1 MDSIQITPIQ
11 STVGV
16 HDLSAIE
23 HKISVFPNPASNYVT
38 IHYDLQNS
46 SLVKI
51 DLVDVL
57 GKSIKMM
64 LPLAQQTA
72 DSYKTSWQLGDL
84 NAGLYFIKMTI
95 NGVESTIKLS
105 VIN

>member
-1 MDSIQITPIQ
+1 MDSTKITPTP
-11 STVGV
+11 STVGI
-16 HDLSAIE
+16 HDLSVIE

-38 IHYDLQNS
+38 IQYDLQSNS
-46 SLVKI
+46 FVKI

-72 DSYKTSWQLGDL
+72 DNYITSWQLDEL
-84 NAGLYFIKMTI
+84 KAGLYFIKMTI